1 MDWLTGFILVGGK
14 SSRMGTDK
22 SRLQL
27 GDRTFTERIAATL
40 ATVTGDVGVVGG
52 ADNQLS
58 LKNTPDVF
66 PGWGALGGIHAA
78 LANCPTEWTIIVA
91 CDLPFVTPDLL
102 KRLIHMRSGFEA
114 VAPLQANGY
123 LQPLCALYR
132 VEPCLSRAEQLINSG
147 ERRPLA
153 LLDLVK
159 TRVVQF
165 EELSDLTDADHF
177 FDNINTPDDYLKAKA
192 KGGKPAGERMN

>member
-22 SRLQL
+22 ARLQL
-27 GDRTFTERIAATL
+27 GDCSFTERIAATL
-40 ATVTGDVGVVGG
+40 STVTSSVGVVGG
-52 ADNQLS
+52 SAHNHPG
-58 LKNTPDVF
+58 LKSTPDVF
-66 PGWGALGGIHAA
+66 TAWGALGGIHAA
-78 LANCPTEWTIIVA
+78 LANCHTEWTMVVA

-102 KRLIHMRSGFEA
+102 KRLIQMRSGFEA
-114 VAPLQANGY
+114 VAPLQPNGY

-132 VEPCLSRAEQLINSG
+132 VEPCLGRAEQLINSG

-192 KGGKPAGERMN
+192 KGGNRPAKG